1 MREKLARFLAGRYG
15 TDDLNK
21 LLSVV
26 ALVLLILALIITRVY
41 GNIGSIIWLLGV
53 ITLFLCY
60 YRMFSRNIAK
70 RQAENQKFQSLR
82 YGRAVNKQRRKERA
96 EQSKDYKFFK
106 CPKCGVLNR
115 VPKGKGKIQI
125 TCPKCGEQ
133 FIRKS

>member
-41 GNIGSIIWLLGV
+41 GNIGSIIWLFGV
-53 ITLFLCY
+53 IVLFLCY

-115 VPKGKGKIQI
+115 VPRGKGKIQI

>member
-1 MREKLARFLAGRYG
+1 MYGRYG
-15 TDDLNK
+15 NDELNR
-21 LLSVV
+21 LISII
-26 ALVLLILALIITRVY
+26 ALVLLILALVLTRVE
-41 GNIGSIIWLLGV
+41 GVLGSVCWICGV
-53 ITLFLCY
+53 IALILCY

-70 RQAENQKFQSLR
+70 RSAENQKFQSYR
-82 YGRAVNKQRRKERA
+82 YSRAVKKQRLKERA

-115 VPKGKGKIQI
+115 IPKGKGKIQI